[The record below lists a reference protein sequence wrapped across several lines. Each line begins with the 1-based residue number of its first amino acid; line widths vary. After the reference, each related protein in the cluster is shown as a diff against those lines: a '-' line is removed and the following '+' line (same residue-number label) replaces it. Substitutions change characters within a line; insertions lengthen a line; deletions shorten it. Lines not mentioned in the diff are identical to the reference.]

1 MIKIQCFIFNNM
13 TEVCGDIIADSC
25 VLRVIAIENV
35 TAE

>member
-1 MIKIQCFIFNNM
+1 MIGIHCFTFNNM
-13 TEVCGDIIADSC
+13 TEVYGDIIAESC